1 MSVQLF
7 VLLSGNLYWIL
18 FLNVINIV
26 VKCNNVECNKHVVKL
41 AQRPNY
47 SSDLVKGET

>member
-18 FLNVINIV
+18 FLNVVNIV
-26 VKCNNVECNKHVVKL
+26 VVKL